1 MIDELGVNHKV
12 GEVYFSL
19 NNNTNKF
26 NADLIMK
33 MNSNYRNLWYIYIYD
48 YNNQVDNNIHDQ
60 LKTMVTNSTVLQFYL
75 YFNSNYPLYSND

>member
-1 MIDELGVNHKV
+1 MNMIDELGVNHKV

-33 MNSNYRNLWYIYIYD
+33 MNSNYRNLWYIYIID
-48 YNNQVDNNIHDQ
+48 H
-60 LKTMVTNSTVLQFYL
+60 
-75 YFNSNYPLYSND
+75 SN